1 MRAYHL
7 DLRQRVV
14 AAVED
19 GTPITTVATQFRL
32 HRSTIYRYLAQRQ
45 ERGTLVPR
53 TSPGRV
59 RTITAAAEVQ
69 LVAQLQQHPTATLAE
84 HCAVW
89 AQTNGV
95 RLSPATLS
103 RAIRR
108 VGWTRKK
115 GQWQPASV
123 TLSSE
128 LPGGTRH

>member
-7 DLRQRVV
+7 DLRDRVV
-14 AAVED
+14 GAVDE
-19 GTPITTVATQFRL
+19 GTAISTVAAQFRL

-53 TSPGRV
+53 TSPGRT
-59 RTITAAAEVQ
+59 RALTAADEAR
-69 LVAQLQQHPTATLAE
+69 LVAQLQQHPTATLAAHGALWE
-84 HCAVW
+84 
-89 AQTNGV
+89 QSTGV

-103 RAIRR
+103 RTIRR

-115 GQWQPASV
+115 GRWQPASE

-128 LPGGTRH
+128 LPGGTRR